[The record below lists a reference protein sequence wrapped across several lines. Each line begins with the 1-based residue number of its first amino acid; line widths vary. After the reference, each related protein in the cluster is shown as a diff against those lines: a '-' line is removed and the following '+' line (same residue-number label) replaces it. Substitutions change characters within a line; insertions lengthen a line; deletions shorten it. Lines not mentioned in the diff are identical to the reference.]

1 MKIFIKC
8 TSCGITLGVQ
18 QNNDEPF
25 KDFRC
30 PNCSHQLRAVF
41 EQPKQEGKGETVYG
55 GTSPV
60 KEPPKQHVD
69 DGSTVLASG
78 NTAKHGYLRCGN
90 QNYALRNGLNTVG
103 RSAPTSGAN
112 VQIVTDDHYMSREHA
127 IIKMTRVA
135 NGCLKAL
142 ISNHKNKHA
151 TIVAGQELLKDDELV
166 LTNGINIKM
175 GNTTLVYFEE

>member
-1 MKIFIKC
+1 MKKFLLSFFLAFLC
-8 TSCGITLGVQ
+8 TATLSADGFAISRTIPTKTGTESASEEKTVSTNSASVNRATVSRNVTRKAQ
-18 QNNDEPF
+18 TSTPKTTTTTSRSVNNRKKTTGATLSD
-25 KDFRC
+25 
-30 PNCSHQLRAVF
+30 AV
-41 EQPKQEGKGETVYG
+41 
-55 GTSPV
+55 
-60 KEPPKQHVD
+60 
-69 DGSTVLASG
+69 
-78 NTAKHGYLRCGN
+78 
-90 QNYALRNGLNTVG
+90 NTVG